1 MQFTSGDGS
10 HSTKGLRVH
19 RNHTKQRRQVV
30 HSQSPSET
38 SSERKYQ
45 SWRWTLERRSVTRE
59 SRARMQL
66 YRCGNWDVG
75 GSSHRARPRD
85 AHNYTNPTF
94 QMSRTA
100 VGADYANVGGGR
112 KVPRQCGA
120 RVDAETQITI
130 LYVNLTRSGS

>member
-45 SWRWTLERRSVTRE
+45 SWTLERRSVTRE

-112 KVPRQCGA
+112 AKCRDSAVPGWMR
-120 RVDAETQITI
+120 RQITI